1 MVRPPRRPA
10 IDEARALLK
19 SYLSARAG
27 SASGVFLVSG
37 EAASGGRVVRLA
49 EADELERTRAGFASV
64 TTEQL
69 YSVHAPALASD
80 ASRKY
85 EPLASLAA
93 AQDAQL
99 YEEVRQHA
107 SPRPRRGAVP
117 AGSRATQ
124 PRAAPARPPPAAPGE
139 RRDQLPARQLLGGD
153 PVRENGVGR
162 GHARAAHTRERG
174 PVCAGPARARDKTA
188 DSTATRHDPKGLLT
202 NRPGPGKRL
211 RTQVR
216 GGDDLVAGRSRTAA
230 RSRPSARERGAQAAP
245 CRQAGLRPAAAKD
258 PKGCGGH
265 VCRKAAL
272 QAEGRA
278 GGQAF

>member
-1 MVRPPRRPA
+1 MEGVLEEIDAMLGEQQSVSARWYARRADLPV
-10 IDEARALLK
+10 DEARALLK

-99 YEEVRQHA
+99 YEEA
-107 SPRPRRGAVP
+107 SGETNCLLDNRW
-117 AGSRATQ
+117 
-124 PRAAPARPPPAAPGE
+124 AAI
-139 RRDQLPARQLLGGD
+139 
-153 PVRENGVGR
+153 
-162 GHARAAHTRERG
+162 
-174 PVCAGPARARDKTA
+174 
-188 DSTATRHDPKGLLT
+188 
-202 NRPGPGKRL
+202 
-211 RTQVR
+211 
-216 GGDDLVAGRSRTAA
+216 
-230 RSRPSARERGAQAAP
+230 
-245 CRQAGLRPAAAKD
+245 RPA
-258 PKGCGGH
+258 H
-265 VCRKAAL
+265 
-272 QAEGRA
+272 
-278 GGQAF
+278 

>member
-1 MVRPPRRPA
+1 MLGEQQSVSARWYARRADLPV
-10 IDEARALLK
+10 DEARALLK

-139 RRDQLPARQLLGGD
+139 RRDQLPARQPLGGD
-153 PVRENGVGR
+153 PVRENGDW
-162 GHARAAHTRERG
+162 
-174 PVCAGPARARDKTA
+174 AG
-188 DSTATRHDPKGLLT
+188 
-202 NRPGPGKRL
+202 
-211 RTQVR
+211 
-216 GGDDLVAGRSRTAA
+216 A
-230 RSRPSARERGAQAAP
+230 RSRSAHQGEGGRVRGSSTRT
-245 CRQAGLRPAAAKD
+245 RQDSRLDRDSTRSQRPA
-258 PKGCGGH
+258 H
-265 VCRKAAL
+265 
-272 QAEGRA
+272 
-278 GGQAF
+278 